1 MIKINLLPVK
11 EDKLI
16 AEAKGFIA
24 LFVISIVVVVVL
36 IVFNSSLLSER
47 EAESRARIAEA
58 DEEIAKLKSIMGEI
72 KNLKDKKAKLQEKM
86 DMIIKLQEQNIG
98 PVRVLDELSLKL
110 PSNKIW
116 ADKLTIKGNKLELDG
131 KTLENQEVANFMR
144 QLENS
149 LFFSNINLKKVTKD
163 KAAVQGV
170 SVLTY
175 GLNTNVHFAGRNEQ
189 PAQPAQQAKQPDGQ
203 QQPAAG
209 NAAAKPSAN

>member
-24 LFVISIVVVVVL
+24 LFIISIVVVVVL
-36 IVFNSSLLSER
+36 IVFNSTLLTER
-47 EAESRARIAEA
+47 EEESRARIAEA
-58 DEEIAKLKSIMGEI
+58 DAEIAKLKSIMGEI

-98 PVRVLDELSLKL
+98 PVRVLDELSLKI

-116 ADKLTIKGNKLELDG
+116 ADKITIKGNKLDLEG
-131 KTLENQEVANFMR
+131 KTLENQEVANFMK

-163 KAAVQGV
+163 KVVQGV
-170 SVLTY
+170 TVLSY
-175 GLNTNVHFAGRNEQ
+175 GLNTTVHFAGRQEQPQQPAKPAEQ
-189 PAQPAQQAKQPDGQ
+189 PATE
-203 QQPAAG
+203 
-209 NAAAKPSAN
+209 NAAAQPSANQ